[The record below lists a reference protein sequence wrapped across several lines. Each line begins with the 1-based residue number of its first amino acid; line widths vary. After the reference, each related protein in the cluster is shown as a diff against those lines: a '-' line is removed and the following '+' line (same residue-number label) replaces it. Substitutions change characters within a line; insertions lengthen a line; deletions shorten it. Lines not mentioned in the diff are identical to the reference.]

1 MNDYVDG
8 PTWVRS
14 MVVRK
19 RKSGFR
25 YIAFNKP
32 FGVLSSFTDSLGKST
47 LSRYLTVPKVYPVGR
62 LDYDSEGLML
72 LTDDGDLSHRIA
84 APTGEIW
91 KSYLVQVERIPQPSA
106 LEQLRRGVVIRH
118 HRTRPAKVTLL
129 EEEPTVWP
137 RPVPIRFRKSVP
149 TSWLLIKIHEGKNR
163 QIRRMT
169 AAVGHATLRL
179 IRVAIGPI
187 QLDHLQSGT
196 WRDLEKNEVRALRT
210 ACGNK
215 EKGQDPARMSRKKK

>member
-1 MNDYVDG
+1 M
-8 PTWVRS
+8 RS
-14 MVVRK
+14 MVAPK

-47 LSRYLTVPKVYPVGR
+47 LSQYLTVPNVYPTGR

-84 APTGEIW
+84 APTRKIW

-118 HRTRPAKVTLL
+118 HQTRPAKVLLL
-129 EEEPTVWP
+129 EEEPKVWP
-137 RPVPIRFRKSVP
+137 RPVPIRFRKTVP
-149 TSWLLIKIHEGKNR
+149 TSWLLIKIHEGRNR

-187 QLDHLQSGT
+187 QLGHLQPGT
-196 WRDLEKNEVRALRT
+196 WRDLQKKEVKALRT
-210 ACGNK
+210 ACGK
-215 EKGQDPARMSRKKK
+215 EENGKDLTRMLRKKK

>member
-1 MNDYVDG
+1 MALK
-8 PTWVRS
+8 
-14 MVVRK
+14 K

-32 FGVLSSFTDSLGKST
+32 FGVLSSFTDSQGKST
-47 LSRYLTVPKVYPVGR
+47 LSQYLKVPNVYPIGR

-72 LTDDGDLSHRIA
+72 LTDDGNLSHRIA

-106 LEQLRRGVVIRH
+106 LEQLRRGVIIRH
-118 HRTRPAKVTLL
+118 HRTRPAKVSLL
-129 EEEPTVWP
+129 EVEPTVWP
-137 RPVPIRFRKSVP
+137 RPVPIRFRKTVP

-187 QLDHLQSGT
+187 QLGHLQSGT
-196 WRDLEKNEVRALRT
+196 WRDLERKEVTTLRT
-210 ACGNK
+210 ACRNK
-215 EKGQDPARMSRKKK
+215 ENGQDTARVARRKK